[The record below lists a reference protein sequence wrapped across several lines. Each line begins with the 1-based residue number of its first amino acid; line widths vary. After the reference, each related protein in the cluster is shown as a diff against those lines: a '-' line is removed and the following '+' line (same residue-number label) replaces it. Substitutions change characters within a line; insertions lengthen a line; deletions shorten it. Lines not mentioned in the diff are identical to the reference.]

1 MGDLATG
8 YGFDDLKLRRSL
20 PMRLL
25 IQLTKPLLFAVPVL
39 LVSCMGEPE
48 KKPMGPVSESSQIP
62 WNSPVAGQGQ
72 GQFGMMPQN
81 QYRR

>member
-1 MGDLATG
+1 MVWHMKRTL
-8 YGFDDLKLRRSL
+8 
-20 PMRLL
+20 ML
-25 IQLTKPLLFAVPVL
+25 ILSAACLGLS
-39 LVSCMGEPE
+39 SCADSVEP
-48 KKPMGPVSESSQIP
+48 KPMGPVSETSKIP

>member
-1 MGDLATG
+1 MKRPVFQFLLVLATG
-8 YGFDDLKLRRSL
+8 FGFS
-20 PMRLL
+20 
-25 IQLTKPLLFAVPVL
+25 
-39 LVSCMGEPE
+39 SCAEEAE
-48 KKPMGPVSESSQIP
+48 KKPVGPVSETSKIP

>member
-1 MGDLATG
+1 MPRRLF
-8 YGFDDLKLRRSL
+8 YGCLMKHRVS
-20 PMRLL
+20 
-25 IQLTKPLLFAVPVL
+25 LLFAVVIIGSGC
-39 LVSCMGEPE
+39 VSCVETAE
-48 KKPMGPVSESSQIP
+48 KKPVGPVSETSKIP

>member
-1 MGDLATG
+1 M
-8 YGFDDLKLRRSL
+8 KRKSL
-20 PMRLL
+20 PLL
-25 IQLTKPLLFAVPVL
+25 AIVL
-39 LVSCMGEPE
+39 ITGFGLNSCADEPE
-48 KKPMGPVSESSQIP
+48 KKPVGPVSETSKIP

>member
-1 MGDLATG
+1 M
-8 YGFDDLKLRRSL
+8 KRNVSL
-20 PMRLL
+20 LLL
-25 IQLTKPLLFAVPVL
+25 ILTSAFGFT
-39 LVSCMGEPE
+39 SCADDAE
-48 KKPMGPVSESSQIP
+48 KKPVGPVSDTSKIP

>member
-1 MGDLATG
+1 MKRNSALVLAMLIG
-8 YGFDDLKLRRSL
+8 GFGLS
-20 PMRLL
+20 
-25 IQLTKPLLFAVPVL
+25 
-39 LVSCMGEPE
+39 SCVNKEVE
-48 KKPMGPVSESSQIP
+48 KKPVGPVSETSKIP

>member
-1 MGDLATG
+1 MPQSLF
-8 YGFDDLKLRRSL
+8 YVRPMKLKVAL
-20 PMRLL
+20 
-25 IQLTKPLLFAVPVL
+25 L
-39 LVSCMGEPE
+39 LVACVGCFGVSSCADPVA
-48 KKPMGPVSESSQIP
+48 KTPVGPVSETSKIP

>member
-1 MGDLATG
+1 MP
-8 YGFDDLKLRRSL
+8 RSFFYVQWMKRCVFRFLVTL
-20 PMRLL
+20 PLGL
-25 IQLTKPLLFAVPVL
+25 VL
-39 LVSCMGEPE
+39 SSCGVESE
-48 KKPMGPVSESSQIP
+48 KKPVGPATDTSMIP

>member
-1 MGDLATG
+1 MP
-8 YGFDDLKLRRSL
+8 RSL
-20 PMRLL
+20 FYARPMKRNVSLML
-25 IQLTKPLLFAVPVL
+25 MALFTGFVFS
-39 LVSCMGEPE
+39 SCADEPE
-48 KKPMGPVSESSQIP
+48 KKPVGPVTDTSRIP

>member
-1 MGDLATG
+1 MKRPVSRLLLVLATG
-8 YGFDDLKLRRSL
+8 FGFSSCAEETER
-20 PMRLL
+20 
-25 IQLTKPLLFAVPVL
+25 KPV
-39 LVSCMGEPE
+39 
-48 KKPMGPVSESSQIP
+48 GPVSETSKIP